1 MQAAAT
7 LREDESFA
15 RPLAA
20 LLETLAGEVEAVRT
34 LGERVESSICAAQR
48 HVELQGK
55 HVEDLQQID
64 LMLQQLSALRDFLTA
79 ISAVGASDS
88 HVQIAAG
95 LARVTLAEMKARLS
109 GEQGGGVATGDLE
122 MW

>member
-1 MQAAAT
+1 MHAAAT
-7 LREDESFA
+7 KRDEENFA

-20 LLETLAGEVEAVRT
+20 LLETLAAEVEAVRT
-34 LGERVESSICAAQR
+34 LGERVESSICTAQR
-48 HVELQGK
+48 HVALQGK
-55 HVEDLQQID
+55 HVEDMQQID

-79 ISAVGASDS
+79 IAAVGASDN

-95 LARVTLAEMKARLS
+95 LARVTLAEMKSRLS
-109 GEQGGGVATGDLE
+109 GEQVGGVATGDLE